1 MENLAFFLVDLC
13 LLHYI
18 MIKYSPSMLAA
29 AAVYTAQ
36 CTLKKHPCWS
46 KTLTLHTGYSEADLK
61 ECADFMVDFHMN
73 AERSSLKAVHKKYS
87 KPFFGS
93 VASLSSANL
102 PAGTVAAP
110 ATDKCAHEIYF
121 RKPY

>member
-1 MENLAFFLVDLC
+1 
-13 LLHYI
+13 
-18 MIKYSPSMLAA
+18 
-29 AAVYTAQ
+29 
-36 CTLKKHPCWS
+36 
-46 KTLTLHTGYSEADLK
+46 
-61 ECADFMVDFHMN
+61 MVDFHLN
-73 AERSSLKAVHKKYS
+73 AERNSLKAVHKKYS